1 MAYSQLFC
9 ESFELTKVL
18 PCSPGYIDLQLN
30 GAYSFDFSVYEG
42 DDEAYRKGMKHLA
55 ERIVE
60 TGVTS
65 WVQT

>member
-1 MAYSQLFC
+1 MACSRLFC
-9 ESFELTKVL
+9 ESLTKVL

-42 DDEAYRKGMKHLA
+42 DEAYKKGMKLVA

-65 WVQT
+65 WVQTQP